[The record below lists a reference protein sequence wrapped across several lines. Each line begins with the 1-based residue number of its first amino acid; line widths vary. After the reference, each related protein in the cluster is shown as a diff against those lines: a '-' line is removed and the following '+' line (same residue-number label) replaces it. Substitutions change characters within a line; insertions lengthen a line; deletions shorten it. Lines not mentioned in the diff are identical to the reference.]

1 MSKLSKV
8 LIAPWAI
15 LFTSSSTIT
24 TFSEG
29 MYYSSMKQQIPLNM
43 NIERK
48 HYLENSFLA
57 FFFTSYNYWL
67 FKLYQ
72 IAKSVSNVSEIS
84 LVSIKWS
91 ENDSL
96 IETNNFLRFERYP
109 SYHQIT
115 KTIMSYIFIEDI
127 PTQTETINF
136 TDMSEK
142 KLKNSAN

>member
-1 MSKLSKV
+1 
-8 LIAPWAI
+8 
-15 LFTSSSTIT
+15 
-24 TFSEG
+24 
-29 MYYSSMKQQIPLNM
+29 M

-48 HYLENSFLA
+48 HYLETSFLA

-96 IETNNFLRFERYP
+96 IKTNNFLRFERYP